1 MFAPFRAPFLLFLL
15 FMPVLTSVLAAPVT
29 SERQI
34 KDIEYSRPNGVP
46 LLLDACLP
54 AAAQPA
60 PAVIIVH
67 GGGWVA
73 GDRRYNV
80 EPLFQP
86 LTKAGFAW
94 FSISYRL
101 ATNVANFGVAIDDVQ
116 SAVRFVRAHA
126 AEYNIDPERVAL
138 IGESA
143 GGQLAA
149 MAALRPGR
157 DTSVEAVVAL
167 YTPSDLVSLV
177 KTSNY
182 IPASIRDQIKGT
194 PWEPFIMAGLAQLS
208 PVNNLRSGMPPFLLI
223 HGTNDKLVPFSQ
235 SVDMCDRIRHSGG
248 TCEVIPMQGAGH
260 GIRWWESDPAIASLY
275 KREMIQWL
283 KVHLANQNARS

>member
-1 MFAPFRAPFLLFLL
+1 MFAQVRAPFLFLFL
-15 FMPVLTSVLAAPVT
+15 FMSAVTFAAAAPTAV
-29 SERQI
+29 ERQI
-34 KDIEYSRPNGVP
+34 KDVPYSKPDNVP
-46 LLLDACLP
+46 LLLDGCLP
-54 AAAQPA
+54 VSAQPT
-60 PAVIIVH
+60 PAVVIVH

-116 SAVRFVRAHA
+116 AAVRFVKEHA
-126 AEYNIDPERVAL
+126 AEYNIDPDRIAL

-149 MAALRPGR
+149 MAALRPGK
-157 DTSVEAVVAL
+157 DSSVEAVVAL
-167 YTPSDLVSLV
+167 YTPSDLVSLA
-177 KTSNY
+177 KTSSY
-182 IPASIRDQIKGT
+182 VPASIRNQIKGS
-194 PWEPFIMAGLAQLS
+194 PWEPLILAGLAQLS
-208 PVNNLRSGMPPFLLI
+208 PVNNLHAGMPPFLLI
-223 HGTNDKLVPFSQ
+223 HGTSDSLVPFSQ
-235 SVDMCDRIRHSGG
+235 SVDMCDRIRHNGG

-260 GIRWWESDPAIASLY
+260 GIRWWESDPALAARY
-275 KREMIQWL
+275 KRDMIQWL
-283 KVHLANQNARS
+283 KVHLVSKDARS